1 MSLSSILYNLLVR
14 LFLFTFL
21 FEDIMDK
28 FTKMTAATLFSLFLA
43 ACDKPAEAPASSTQA
58 PVATETTNVQ
68 STQVMDQVGVE
79 DYNKLAEWNKEHE
92 KSIETAQLSL
102 QEQLQSQDEKQIEEA
117 LKAFKGTLDEV
128 LVSLDKLDIKHVEVN
143 ALKGK
148 LREILVGS
156 SDVMNESVNIMMA
169 PEKVATEE
177 IKQRL
182 QNKTENLQ
190 NTVLELQKL
199 EAELSQKFGGA
210 SQPKHSQPK

>member
-1 MSLSSILYNLLVR
+1 
-14 LFLFTFL
+14 
-21 FEDIMDK
+21 MDK

-210 SQPKHSQPK
+210 SQPQHSQPK

>member
-210 SQPKHSQPK
+210 SQPQHSQPK